1 MSRMIFVNLPV
12 KDLARSVDFFG
23 ALGFEFNP
31 QFTDENATYMIV
43 NDQAAVMLLV
53 EEFYSTFT
61 HKQIADAS
69 QVSEVLVGVSAESR
83 EAVDEFVATATA
95 KGATEAGEPMDM
107 GMMYQRAFHDLD
119 GHKWEIIWMDP
130 TATG

>member
-1 MSRMIFVNLPV
+1 MIFVNLPV

-53 EEFYSTFT
+53 EQFYSTFT
-61 HKQIADAS
+61 PKKIADAS

-83 EAVDEFVATATA
+83 EGVDELLAKATEH
-95 KGATEAGEPMDM
+95 GATEVGEPMDM

-130 TATG
+130 TFTG